1 MTTPKFS
8 KLLQLGGT
16 QNNSRSDLKDTAK
29 KRAPSAARLAVLLT
43 LLMMAS
49 AIFTAVSYS
58 SSSPLSGRTQAR
70 VTLSNPKTQSANQRA
85 INRRKQSPLSNNF
98 LVSNLT
104 RSRTALSAPLPILE
118 SIATYASD
126 CTTPQTDF
134 DFTETICAV
143 VSNANVGGRL
153 VWGHTDGRLARDTM
167 VDTNPK
173 SDSLLIT
180 PTSLLAG
187 ETVDNKGT
195 WKIETIDADGA
206 PFAVAYFTIH
216 DPATP
221 TADLQVYKVPKAGFQ
236 ANENTDVSFAITVA
250 NLGPDA
256 ATDVHLADVTPAVTT
271 FVSLTQDAGGPTFT
285 CVDSDCTIPSLAR
298 GASANFTA
306 VYHTNGVASTTVTPY
321 SASVSSD
328 PAVPE
333 DATAELHPA
342 DNSASGELTINVTTV
357 TGTCTLECP
366 DNINAVANTTEDPGT
381 GPVRGTHVTFSV
393 EPTGDCGAVT
403 ATPASGSFFPV
414 GSTTVT
420 VTSATGGGSCSFIV
434 LVEET
439 GTNPPT
445 ISCPAS
451 QEVTANSNCEQ
462 SVTLGTPTTSG
473 SNVTVIGSRSDGQ
486 PMYNCDANGE
496 NCVRKS
502 TDLPFPAGVTTV
514 TWIAYS
520 HDIAGPYSSNDEEEA
535 HRTGSAACTQTI
547 TVDDVIAPTITIA
560 TQPPASADA
569 SCQAVIPDLTDDA
582 QVDDNC
588 ACDSNTE
595 NCVGRVTITVT
606 QSPAPG
612 TIVGLGAHT
621 ITLTANDGS
630 SNNDGAGNTAS
641 VNTTFTVN
649 DTTAPTITA
658 PADSSAVADASCQA
672 AVPDYR
678 PGTTAA
684 DNCGTVTL
692 SQSPA
697 PGTLVGY
704 GPHTV
709 TVTAD
714 DGRGNTASDD
724 VVFTVNDTTPPT
736 ITAPA
741 DSSAFANASCLA
753 PVPDYRPGTTAADNC
768 GSVTL
773 SQSPAPGTLVGYG
786 PHTVTVTA
794 DDGHGNTASDTV
806 VFTVNDNTPPVFTSC
821 PVNITIEATCPTGA
835 IATYATPTATDN
847 CGVTVT
853 RTTGPASG
861 SVFPIGTTT
870 VVHTADDGHGNTA
883 TCTFTVTVLTPQ
895 AIIQNLINSV
905 NASSLT
911 GTQKNGLLAKLN
923 AALNAINSGQ
933 QNVACNKLS
942 EFVNNVG
949 NLISQGSLTAAQ
961 GNAWISSANH
971 VRNTIGCTSLPC
983 S

>member
-1 MTTPKFS
+1 MTIPKFS

-16 QNNSRSDLKDTAK
+16 QNNSRSDLKDSAK
-29 KRAPSAARLAVLLT
+29 KQRAPSAPRLAVLLT

-58 SSSPLSGRTQAR
+58 SSSSLSGPTQAR
-70 VTLSNPKTQSANQRA
+70 ATSSNRKTQSANQHA
-85 INRRKQSPLSNNF
+85 LNRRKQSPVLDNF
-98 LVSNLT
+98 LLKTSTQPL
-104 RSRTALSAPLPILE
+104 TALSAPLLLE
-118 SIATYASD
+118 SIATFASD
-126 CTTPQTDF
+126 CTTPQNDF
-134 DFTETICAV
+134 NFGETVCAV

-167 VDTNPK
+167 VDVNPK
-173 SDSLLIT
+173 SDSFLIT

-195 WKIETIDADGA
+195 WKIQTIDADGA
-206 PFAVAYFTIH
+206 PFAVVYFTIH
-216 DPATP
+216 DPVTP
-221 TADLQVYKVPKAGFQ
+221 TADLQVYKAPKAGAQ

-250 NLGPDA
+250 NQGPDA
-256 ATDVHLADVTPAVTT
+256 ATDVHLADVTPAATT

-285 CVDSDCTIPSLAR
+285 CVDSDCTIASLAR

-306 VYHTNGVASTTVTPY
+306 VYHTNGVAATTVTPY

-328 PAVPE
+328 PADPE

-342 DNSASGELTINVTTV
+342 DNSASGELTINVTGV

-366 DNINAVANTTEDPGT
+366 DNINAVANATLDHDNDPQT
-381 GPVRGTHVTFSV
+381 DPIRGTYVNFSV
-393 EPTGDCGAVT
+393 EPSGDCGAVT
-403 ATPASGSFFPV
+403 ANPASGSFFPV

-420 VTSATGGGSCSFIV
+420 ATSATGGGSCSFIV
-434 LVEET
+434 LVEDT
-439 GTNPPT
+439 GFDPPT

-462 SVTLGTPTTSG
+462 TVTLGTPTTSG
-473 SNVTVIGSRSDGQ
+473 SNVTVVGSRSDGQ
-486 PMYNCDANGE
+486 PMYNCDVNGE

-520 HDIAGPYSSNDEEEA
+520 HDIAGPYSSNDDEEA
-535 HRTGSAACTQTI
+535 HRTGSASCTQTI
-547 TVDDVIAPTITIA
+547 TVDDVVAPTISASPQT
-560 TQPPASADA
+560 ASADA
-569 SCQAVIPDLTDDA
+569 SCEAAVPDFTTTA
-582 QVDDNC
+582 TVSDNC
-588 ACDSNTE
+588 ACSSSDTSE
-595 NCVGRVTITVT
+595 SCQEREPITVT

-612 TIVGLGAHT
+612 TIVGLGPHT

-630 SNNDGAGNTAS
+630 SNNNGAGNTA
-641 VNTTFTVN
+641 TT
-649 DTTAPTITA
+649 TTT
-658 PADSSAVADASCQA
+658 
-672 AVPDYR
+672 
-678 PGTTAA
+678 
-684 DNCGTVTL
+684 
-692 SQSPA
+692 
-697 PGTLVGY
+697 
-704 GPHTV
+704 
-709 TVTAD
+709 
-714 DGRGNTASDD
+714 
-724 VVFTVNDTTPPT
+724 FTVNDTTPPT

-741 DSSAFANASCLA
+741 DSSAFADANCLA

-794 DDGHGNTASDTV
+794 DDGRGNTASDTV

-821 PVNITIEATCPTGA
+821 PVNITLEATCPTGA

-853 RTTGPASG
+853 RTSGPASG

-895 AIIQNLINSV
+895 AVIQNLINSV

-923 AALNAINSGQ
+923 AALDAINQGK

-942 EFVNNVG
+942 EFVNSVNTLIG
-949 NLISQGSLTAAQ
+949 NGSLTAAQ

-971 VRNTIGCTSLPC
+971 VRNTIGCTNLLC

>member
-8 KLLQLGGT
+8 KLLQLDGT
-16 QNNSRSDLKDTAK
+16 QNNSRSDLKDSAK
-29 KRAPSAARLAVLLT
+29 KQRAPSATRLAVLLT
-43 LLMMAS
+43 FLMIAS
-49 AIFTAVSYS
+49 AVFTAVSYS
-58 SSSPLSGRTQAR
+58 SSPISSGPTRAR
-70 VTLSNPKTQSANQRA
+70 ATLSNPKTQSANQRA
-85 INRRKQSPLSNNF
+85 INARKRNPVSNNS
-98 LVSNLT
+98 LLNNLT
-104 RSRTALSAPLPILE
+104 RPRTALSAPLPLE
-118 SIATYASD
+118 SIATYAAD

-167 VDTNPK
+167 VDVNPK
-173 SDSLLIT
+173 SDSLLIN
-180 PTSLLAG
+180 PTSVLAG

-206 PFAVAYFTIH
+206 PFAVAFFTIH

-221 TADLQVYKVPKAGFQ
+221 TADLQVFKSPKAGSQ
-236 ANENTDVSFAITVA
+236 ANENTNVSFAITVA

-256 ATDVHLADVTPAVTT
+256 AVDVHLADATPAAAT

-285 CVDSDCTIPSLAR
+285 CSGSDCTIASLAR

-306 VYHTNGVASTTVTPY
+306 VYLTNGVASTTVTPY

-328 PAVPE
+328 PADPE

-342 DNSASGELTINVTTV
+342 DNSASGELTITV
-357 TGTCTLECP
+357 TGAATDCTLNCP

-381 GPVRGTHVTFSV
+381 GPVRGTHVSFTV
-393 EPTGDCGAVT
+393 EPEGDCGAVT

-414 GSTTVT
+414 GSTTVN

-434 LVEET
+434 LVEDT
-439 GTNPPT
+439 GTDPPT
-445 ISCPAS
+445 ISCPS
-451 QEVTANSNCEQ
+451 NKEVTANSNCEQ
-462 SVTLGTPTTSG
+462 TVTLGTPTTSG
-473 SNVTVIGSRSDGQ
+473 TNVTVVGSRSDGQ
-486 PMYNCDANGE
+486 PMYNCDIDGE
-496 NCVRKS
+496 NCVRKA

-520 HDIAGPYSSNDEEEA
+520 HDTPGPYANNADEEA
-535 HRTGSAACTQTI
+535 HRLGAASCTQTV
-547 TVDDVIAPTITIA
+547 TVNDVVAPTITIA
-560 TQPPASADA
+560 TPAPASADA
-569 SCQAVIPDLTDDA
+569 SCQAAIPDLTTVA

-595 NCVGRVTITVT
+595 NCVGRITITVS

-641 VNTTFTVN
+641 VNTTFTV
-649 DTTAPTITA
+649 
-658 PADSSAVADASCQA
+658 V
-672 AVPDYR
+672 
-678 PGTTAA
+678 
-684 DNCGTVTL
+684 
-692 SQSPA
+692 
-697 PGTLVGY
+697 
-704 GPHTV
+704 
-709 TVTAD
+709 
-714 DGRGNTASDD
+714 
-724 VVFTVNDTTPPT
+724 DTTPPT

-741 DSSAFANASCLA
+741 DSSAFADANCLA
-753 PVPDYRPGTTAADNC
+753 PVPDYRPGTVAADNC

-786 PHTVTVTA
+786 PHNVTVTA
-794 DDGHGNTASDTV
+794 DDGRGNTANDIV

-821 PVNITIEATCPTGA
+821 PTNITREATCPTGA
-835 IATYATPTATDN
+835 KATYATPTATDN

-895 AIIQNLINSV
+895 GVLQNLIASV

-923 AALNAINSGQ
+923 AALSAINNGQ

-942 EFVNNVG
+942 DFVNNVG
-949 NLISQGSLTAAQ
+949 TLISHGDITAAQ
-961 GNAWISSANH
+961 GNAWISSANN
-971 VRNTIGCTSLPC
+971 VRNTIGCTNNPC
-983 S
+983 T